1 MVSCSGVETKKLSKL
16 LFIQYQRFSAKAE
29 SFINIE
35 LINGGT
41 VLAIRKIVTYPADIL
56 EQQCKP
62 VTAFD
67 KKLGRLLNDMY
78 DTMIEF
84 DGVGLAAP
92 QIGIDQQIAIVD
104 IDDESGTI
112 EMINPV
118 ILETSGEQTG
128 PEGCLSFPGL
138 FGEVT
143 RPYKVKIEAYDRNGH
158 KYTLEAEEFLARAIQ
173 HEIDHLSGV
182 LFTEKVEKYLTEE
195 ELEGLEQE

>member
-1 MVSCSGVETKKLSKL
+1 MPILKV
-16 LFIQYQRFSAKAE
+16 
-29 SFINIE
+29 IN
-35 LINGGT
+35 
-41 VLAIRKIVTYPADIL
+41 YPAEIL
-56 EQQCKP
+56 EQTCKQ
-62 VTAFD
+62 VNKFD
-67 KKLGRLLNDMY
+67 RKLAKILDNMY

-92 QIGIDQQIAIVD
+92 QIGLDARIAIVD
-104 IDDESGTI
+104 IDDELGTI

-143 RPYKVKIEAYDRNGH
+143 RPNFVKIEAFDRKGR

-173 HEIDHLSGV
+173 HEIDHLDGI
-182 LFTEKVEKYLTEE
+182 LFTTKVTRYLEDD
-195 ELEGLEQE
+195 ELKGVEAE